1 MKALQFSGSSQ
12 AKLVNLELGPLQVGW
27 ARVQVHYNSV
37 CGSDLA
43 LYAGNWHGHRYP
55 IVPGHEWSG
64 IVTEVN
70 GPGDHWVGQRVIGDL
85 IHACRVCP
93 PCRDGLPVMCE
104 SLTELGFT
112 VNGGCAEYVDVPTE
126 NLYSLPDELDL
137 ATACQVEPT
146 AVALH
151 SVARAGIQPGERV
164 AVLGCGGIGLLII
177 QAAQYAGA
185 AVELATDP
193 IEFRRGA
200 ALTVGASRTSNTDA
214 AAYAQLSDERFD
226 VVFEAS
232 GAPQS
237 VAQALGLLRPG
248 GRVISVGYR
257 VGASHPIETA
267 KLPLLYASLIGVM
280 GPGGKYREAISLLTR
295 GGIDTKPLLTDFV
308 ALEGHEAALARAV
321 ERKPGTIRVVF
332 DLLGGGSHG

>member
-1 MKALQFSGSSQ
+1 MKALQFSGRSQ
-12 AKLVNLELGPLQVGW
+12 AELVDLELGPLQAGW
-27 ARVQVHYNSV
+27 SRVRVHYNSV

-43 LYAGNWHGHRYP
+43 LYAGNWHGSRYP
-55 IVPGHEWSG
+55 IVPGHEWAG

-70 GPGDHWVGQRVIGDL
+70 GPGGHWVGQRVIGDL

-93 PCRDGLPVMCE
+93 PCRDGLPVMCT

-126 NLYSLPDELDL
+126 NLYALPDELDL
-137 ATACQVEPT
+137 ATACQVEPL

-185 AVELATDP
+185 TVALATDP
-193 IEFRRGA
+193 VGFRQGV
-200 ALTVGASRTSNTDA
+200 ALAVGAERASGADA
-214 AAYAQLSDERFD
+214 AAYEQLSDERFD

-237 VAQALGLLRPG
+237 VAQALDLLRPG
-248 GRVISVGYR
+248 GRVVSVGYR

-267 KLPLLYASLIGVM
+267 KLPLRYASLIGVM
-280 GPGGKYREAISLLTR
+280 GPGGKYREAISLLAR
-295 GGIDTKPLLTDFV
+295 GGVDAKPLLTDFV
-308 ALEGHEAALARAV
+308 PLEEHQAALVGAV
-321 ERKPGTIRVVF
+321 EKKPGTIRVVF
-332 DLLGGGSHG
+332 DLLGGSRG